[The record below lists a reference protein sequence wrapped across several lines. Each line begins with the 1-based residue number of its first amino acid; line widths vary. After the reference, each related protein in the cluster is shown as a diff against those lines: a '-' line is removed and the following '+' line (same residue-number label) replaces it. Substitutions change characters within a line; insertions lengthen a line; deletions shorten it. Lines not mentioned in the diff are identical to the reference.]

1 MSKFGFNENE
11 IRKTITDEIDK
22 DGFHRETVVMHE
34 KSPKPITFP
43 SGPSRKAVDG
53 QTRSLHEIGMSRH
66 LDDDEDYVIYDQSDV
81 NSVYLLR
88 PLEYIPDIPSLVFNE
103 GISISDTS
111 EFNNTTYPCFIQFY
125 TLVGQD
131 HQRIYVFVYKKDSRK
146 IVGSNY
152 SPNEESRKIWAGSE
166 YNFYPSLDFRED
178 YSYGGGSSIKLKSP
192 LLLNERI
199 VYIPDD
205 SVTKYEIGDTL
216 PESCIETVLDIEG
229 SYVSGSSASYR
240 ALPVETSGLSA
251 RQGIWIVVA
260 DDKNTIIDCLHSTI
274 NYL

>member
-1 MSKFGFNENE
+1 MSKFGFNEHE
-11 IRKTITDEIDK
+11 IRKIITDEIDK
-22 DGFHRETVVMHE
+22 DGFHRETVAIYE
-34 KSPKPITFP
+34 KKSKPITF
-43 SGPSRKAVDG
+43 SSSPSRKTVDN
-53 QTRSLHEIGMSRH
+53 QTKVLYEIGMSRH
-66 LDDDEDYVIYDQSDV
+66 LDDDEDYAIYDQSNV

-103 GISISDTS
+103 GISISDIS

-125 TLVGQD
+125 TLPGQD
-131 HQRIYVFVYKKDSRK
+131 HQTIYVFAYKKDSRK

-166 YNFYPSLDFRED
+166 NNFYPSLDFREE
-178 YSYGGGSSIKLKSP
+178 YSSGGGSSIKLKSP

-199 VYIPDD
+199 VFIPDD

-216 PESCIETVLDIEG
+216 PESCIETVLDMEV
-229 SYVSGSSASYR
+229 SYANGRSGDYR

-251 RQGIWIVVA
+251 GQGIWVVVA

-274 NYL
+274 KYL